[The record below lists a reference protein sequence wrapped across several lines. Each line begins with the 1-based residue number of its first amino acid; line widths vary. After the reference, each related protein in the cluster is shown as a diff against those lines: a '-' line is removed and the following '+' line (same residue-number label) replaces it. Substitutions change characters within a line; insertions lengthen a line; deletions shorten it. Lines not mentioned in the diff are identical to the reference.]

1 MALVKRDARRAAH
14 RLKLATTGW
23 QKATSAWAAATNA
36 KIDQM
41 NKHVAAN
48 AAQIITNQKRA
59 QEDLEHVQQKW
70 THAVNTFSK
79 NEKAAN
85 SRLKTQ
91 FENQDKAARAYAA
104 NKISGL
110 IASSAAQFADVNAK
124 MARNRHEV
132 DMALR
137 QATMRFEASLN
148 AMKALEDK
156 RYAETVANI
165 AAAKAEAKAKVDKA
179 TADFKVQLLTLSSTV
194 KQQVQKVNNR
204 IDKTAGV
211 VRSDAAAQAKV
222 NSNVN
227 AEMTRMIKLGNDRY
241 KKHLKGDVE
250 LQKLIA
256 KDKATT
262 DAKLNKMAESFNSA
276 LASIRKQL
284 AADRKHAEHQLKKG
298 TSAVFAKLY
307 ANQAAQA
314 KKNAAMAA
322 ATRRMRLDAMDAV
335 REAKKEFRKKIKDL
349 GKVVASNDK
358 KADSKIQHLTGVVT
372 ANAAKSAEG
381 RKQIAAMED
390 ANKKELH
397 AAIEKAIAT
406 GEKRA
411 QLVEERGTKMDKDTK
426 WLVNNKLDTEITK
439 LRDETN
445 AGVEAL
451 ALQSKEARDQMKKEM
466 LYAIRTAASVAKQ
479 DLDIA
484 VKDGVEK
491 LIAFNAKSA
500 KVHAKV

>member
-137 QATMRFEASLN
+137 QATMRFEAALN
-148 AMKALEDK
+148 AQKALEDK
-156 RYAETVANI
+156 RYAQTVANI
-165 AAAKAEAKAKVDKA
+165 AGARAEAAHKVA
-179 TADFKVQLLTLSSTV
+179 TATTEFKVGLLNLGSEV
-194 KQQVQKVNNR
+194 AQQVSKVN
-204 IDKTAGV
+204 DDVDATAGV

-222 NSNVN
+222 NANVN
-227 AEMTRMIKLGNDRY
+227 AEMSRMVKLGNKRY
-241 KKHLKGDVE
+241 REHLKSDAE
-250 LQKLIA
+250 LEKVIA
-256 KDKATT
+256 KDNEQTNSELNAMAASFNAALSDVRKGLARDRAHAESQLKKAT
-262 DAKLNKMAESFNSA
+262 SA
-276 LASIRKQL
+276 VSQKL
-284 AADRKHAEHQLKKG
+284 AADLARQK
-298 TSAVFAKLY
+298 
-307 ANQAAQA
+307 
-314 KKNAAMAA
+314 KKNAAM
-322 ATRRMRLDAMDAV
+322 
-335 REAKKEFRKKIKDL
+335 REATLR
-349 GKVVASNDK
+349 
-358 KADSKIQHLTGVVT
+358 
-372 ANAAKSAEG
+372 AE
-381 RKQIAAMED
+381 R
-390 ANKKELH
+390 
-397 AAIEKAIAT
+397 
-406 GEKRA
+406 
-411 QLVEERGTKMDKDTK
+411 
-426 WLVNNKLDTEITK
+426 
-439 LRDETN
+439 
-445 AGVEAL
+445 EARRNI
-451 ALQSKEARDQMKKEM
+451 KEA
-466 LYAIRTAASVAKQ
+466 
-479 DLDIA
+479 
-484 VKDGVEK
+484 
-491 LIAFNAKSA
+491 
-500 KVHAKV
+500 

>member
-262 DAKLNKMAESFNSA
+262 DAKLNKMANSFNAA
-276 LASIRKQL
+276 LASVRKEL
-284 AADRKHAEHQLKKG
+284 AHDRKHAEHQLKKG
-298 TSAVFAKLY
+298 TAKVFAELY
-307 ANQAAQA
+307 KNQEEQA
-314 KKNAAMAA
+314 KKNAAMEA
-322 ATRRMRLDAMDAV
+322 ATR
-335 REAKKEFRKKIKDL
+335 
-349 GKVVASNDK
+349 
-358 KADSKIQHLTGVVT
+358 HP
-372 ANAAKSAEG
+372 
-381 RKQIAAMED
+381 
-390 ANKKELH
+390 
-397 AAIEKAIAT
+397 
-406 GEKRA
+406 
-411 QLVEERGTKMDKDTK
+411 
-426 WLVNNKLDTEITK
+426 
-439 LRDETN
+439 
-445 AGVEAL
+445 
-451 ALQSKEARDQMKKEM
+451 
-466 LYAIRTAASVAKQ
+466 
-479 DLDIA
+479 
-484 VKDGVEK
+484 
-491 LIAFNAKSA
+491 
-500 KVHAKV
+500 

>member
-137 QATMRFEASLN
+137 QATMRFEAALN
-148 AMKALEDK
+148 AQKALEDK
-156 RYAETVANI
+156 RYAQTVANI
-165 AAAKAEAKAKVDKA
+165 AGARAEAAHKVASAK
-179 TADFKVQLLTLSSTV
+179 TSFKVGLLNLGSEV
-194 KQQVQKVNNR
+194 KHQVSKVN
-204 IDKTAGV
+204 DDVDATAGV

-222 NSNVN
+222 NANVN
-227 AEMTRMIKLGNDRY
+227 AEMSRMVKLGNKRY
-241 KKHLKGDVE
+241 KEHLKSDAE
-250 LQKLIA
+250 LQAVIA
-256 KDKATT
+256 KDNDETNAEIN
-262 DAKLNKMAESFNSA
+262 AMALSFNQA
-276 LASIRKQL
+276 LASVRKQL
-284 AADRKHAEHQLKKG
+284 AHDRAHAESQLQKK
-298 TSAVFAKLY
+298 TTAVWGALNKQISEQE
-307 ANQAAQA
+307 ARNVKMQADI
-314 KKNAAMAA
+314 
-322 ATRRMRLDAMDAV
+322 RREKLDALHAI
-335 REAKKEFRKKIKDL
+335 RKTKEEFQGKIHHL
-349 GKVVASNDK
+349 GTVVAANDA
-358 KADSKIQHLTGVVT
+358 KADKQIKHLTGIVDE
-372 ANAAKSAEG
+372 NAEKSRQG
-381 RKQIAAMED
+381 RRELRALEESNKQELKASIAD
-390 ANKKELH
+390 A
-397 AAIEKAIAT
+397 
-406 GEKRA
+406 
-411 QLVEERGTKMDKDTK
+411 
-426 WLVNNKLDTEITK
+426 
-439 LRDETN
+439 
-445 AGVEAL
+445 
-451 ALQSKEARDQMKKEM
+451 
-466 LYAIRTAASVAKQ
+466 
-479 DLDIA
+479 
-484 VKDGVEK
+484 
-491 LIAFNAKSA
+491 
-500 KVHAKV
+500 